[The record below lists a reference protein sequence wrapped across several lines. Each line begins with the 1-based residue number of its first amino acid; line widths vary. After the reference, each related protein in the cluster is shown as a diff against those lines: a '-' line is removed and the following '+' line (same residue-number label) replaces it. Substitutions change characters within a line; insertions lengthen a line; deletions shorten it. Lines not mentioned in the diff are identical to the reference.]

1 MKIILQ
7 KKDLIKIK
15 FSKGSGPRPMR
26 KITYSEHIS
35 FNNNITSKYQ
45 VSNMCRTCP
54 GQFQA
59 LNGENVGQFM
69 VNSKGSSNKCRDGI
83 NEELLGVSTFG

>member
-7 KKDLIKIK
+7 KKDLMKIK
-15 FSKGSGPRPMR
+15 SSKGSGPRPTR

-35 FNNNITSKYQ
+35 LNNNITSKYQ
-45 VSNMCRTCP
+45 VPDMCRTCP

-59 LNGENVGQFM
+59 LNGENVGQFV
-69 VNSKGSSNKCRDGI
+69 VNSKGSQQMLRWN
-83 NEELLGVSTFG
+83 